1 MKKILFALL
10 IPASLFAA
18 DLVNCGKFGMWK
30 VEPKTEVAVFTD
42 GQVTLR
48 RENETKLVRSYV
60 DLTLESGKC
69 YRLSFT
75 QYSEKNTLAKVLL
88 IFRNAEGKWLEN
100 DRLTFIK
107 PVVPDQTIRASYTFQ
122 VPSGIKTARLDFR
135 LDYPGE
141 ITFAN
146 IDLVEIPAAEAADPT
161 PGFKPGASAP
171 GIRDFALSGRSF
183 VFEAKGPEGAKAVVL
198 FHRKDAGFIPNSR
211 VEFTLPVKP
220 ETLRLPA
227 DCDGVRVL
235 APQEVEVKCTAP

>member
-10 IPASLFAA
+10 IPASLFSA
-18 DLVNCGKFGMWK
+18 DFVNYGKFGTWK
-30 VEPKTEVAVFTD
+30 VEPKPEVAVFTD
-42 GQVTLR
+42 GQVTLL

-75 QYSEKNTLAKVLL
+75 QYSQKNTLAKVLV
-88 IFRNAEGKWLEN
+88 IFRDAAGQWLEK

-107 PVVPDQTIRASYTFQ
+107 PVIPNQTTRASYTFQ

-146 IDLVEIPAAEAADPT
+146 IDVVEIPAAEAADPT
-161 PGFKPGASAP
+161 PDFKTGTETPGF
-171 GIRDFALSGRSF
+171 RDIALTGQAF
-183 VFEAKGPEGAKAVVL
+183 VFEAKGAEGAKAIVL

-235 APQEVEVKCTAP
+235 APPEVEVKCITL